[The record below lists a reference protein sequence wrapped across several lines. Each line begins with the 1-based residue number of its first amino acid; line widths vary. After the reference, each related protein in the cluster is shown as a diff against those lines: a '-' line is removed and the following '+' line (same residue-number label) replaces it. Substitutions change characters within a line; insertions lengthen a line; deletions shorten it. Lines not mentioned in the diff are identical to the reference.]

1 MNKIY
6 LRFLALA
13 NALDGSSTQLADI
26 DETAKRLLEMIALRH
41 EQGHPMTV
49 SDAMATTSLAS
60 PATIHRKL
68 DDLRVAGLIEQ
79 VFQANNRRTKY
90 LAPTKAADAY
100 FVNLGKVMSDAMGTT

>member
-41 EQGHPMTV
+41 EQGQSMTV
-49 SDAMATTSLAS
+49 ASWMTCALLA
-60 PATIHRKL
+60 
-68 DDLRVAGLIEQ
+68 
-79 VFQANNRRTKY
+79 
-90 LAPTKAADAY
+90 
-100 FVNLGKVMSDAMGTT
+100 